1 MSKQK
6 FDRVLMYQMLNE
18 PGPDGKKR
26 TATEV
31 AEFFGVSITAVCKA
45 RKELRIGVIKNVALE
60 NASEIVKKELDVM
73 DQLHNINK
81 HSKEILEDLISKI
94 KKQPT
99 KTMDVKGMKDI
110 RALAL
115 DTAAEIRQQLNFQV
129 EIFKTLS
136 DFKIMAEF
144 QREVLDV
151 IGNANKCPACGEEIR
166 CLKCGKSI
174 DLRGEIIKRLKEA
187 KALRTSVRLGT

>member
-6 FDRVLMYQMLNE
+6 FDRILMHRMLHE
-18 PGPDGKKR
+18 EKK

-31 AEFFGVSITAVCKA
+31 AAFFGVSVTSICKA
-45 RKELRIGVIKNVALE
+45 RKVLRAGVVKNVTLE
-60 NASEIVKKELDVM
+60 NASRIVQKELDVM

-81 HSKEILEDLISKI
+81 HSKEILEDLIDKI
-94 KKQPT
+94 KKKDT
-99 KTMDVKGMKDI
+99 KTLDVKGMKDL

-136 DFKIMAEF
+136 DYQVMAEF
-144 QREVLDV
+144 QKEVLDV
-151 IGNANKCPACGEEIR
+151 IGNASKCLDCGSDLQ
-166 CLKCGKSI
+166 CMKCGKKI
-174 DLRGEIIKRLKEA
+174 DLKGVIIARLKES
-187 KALRTSVRLGT
+187 KALRSSVQIRP